1 VVVAYR
7 LKNWLKG
14 LFRKPWKALQRMPGR
29 LTLNAARA
37 AVRVVP
43 GINIDRDILYPPT
56 GVYPSTAEW
65 VSSSGNRTG
74 ADFRPVDVCYT
85 ADHLLPKTVH
95 QQVRRQFLM
104 DEAYPC
110 PATFVARIPGGRVL
124 NEGLVITPDNQ
135 LLDDISVNFGEPLE
149 AKLEYVRR
157 EWTWRPL
164 TDVKG
169 TVAVLSTT
177 GATLYYHWLF
187 QLLPRFELIKRS
199 GVDLNSIDYFLVN
212 SKKAPFQRESLE
224 ALGIDQRRIIE
235 SSTVA
240 YLRASTLVVPSVPL
254 WGGCYA
260 PWMREFLRNTFL
272 RGVDNE
278 MGPATRRLYISRG
291 SAGYR
296 RVLNQADV
304 VRLLDQFG
312 FEEAKFEAM
321 SVQQQAAT
329 IASCEVIVAPH
340 GGGLSNLIFCRPATK
355 VIEIYSP
362 ELVAG
367 YFWKISAL
375 LGLDYYYLLGKGS
388 PSSSDVDYPQSWNA
402 SADIEVDL
410 DRLRETLELANV
422 HPIKGDRAQS
432 RNIQSR

>member
-1 VVVAYR
+1 VAIAYR
-7 LKNWLKG
+7 LKNWLKS
-14 LFRKPWKALQRMPGR
+14 LSRKPWKALLRTPDR
-29 LTLNAARA
+29 LTLIAARVA
-37 AVRVVP
+37 LRIVP
-43 GINIDRDILYPPT
+43 RIGIDRDVLYPPT
-56 GVYPSTAEW
+56 GVCASTAEW
-65 VSSSGNRTG
+65 VSGGGRTVG
-74 ADFRPVDVCYT
+74 ADFRSVDAGYT
-85 ADHLLPKTVH
+85 ANHLLPKTVH
-95 QQVRRQFLM
+95 QQVRQQLLG
-104 DEAYPC
+104 DEVYPC

-124 NEGLVITPDNQ
+124 GEGLVITPDDQ
-135 LLDDISVNFGEPLE
+135 LLDDISINFGEPLE

-157 EWTWRPL
+157 EWALRPL

-169 TVAVLSTT
+169 TVAVLSTA
-177 GATLYYHWLF
+177 GAMLYYHWLF

-199 GVDLNSIDYFLVN
+199 GIGINSIDYFLVN
-212 SKKAPFQRESLE
+212 SAKAPFQRESLE
-224 ALGIDQRRIIE
+224 ALGIDQRKIIE
-235 SSTVA
+235 SSKVP

-272 RGVDNE
+272 PRSDNE

-296 RVLNQADV
+296 RVLNETDV
-304 VRLLDQFG
+304 VRLLDEFG
-312 FEEAKFEAM
+312 FEEAKFESL
-321 SVQQQAAT
+321 SVRQQAAT

-388 PSSSDVDYPQSWNA
+388 PSSSDADYPQSWDA
-402 SADIEVDL
+402 HVDIEVDL
-410 DRLRETLELANV
+410 DRLRETLALANI
-422 HPIKGDRAQS
+422 HPIKDGRAPS
-432 RNIQSR
+432 RRVRSR

>member
-1 VVVAYR
+1 MAVTYR
-7 LKNWLKG
+7 LKNWIKG
-14 LFRKPWKALQRMPGR
+14 LFRKPWKTLLGMPDR
-29 LTLNAARA
+29 LRLVTARV
-37 AVRVVP
+37 AVRIVP
-43 GINIDRDILYPPT
+43 RINIDPDILYPPE
-56 GVYPSTAEW
+56 GVCASTADW
-65 VSSSGNRTG
+65 VAGKGRAEG
-74 ADFRPVDVCYT
+74 ADFRPVDPCY
-85 ADHLLPKTVH
+85 AANHLLPRTVH

-104 DEAYPC
+104 DEVYPC
-110 PATFVARIPGGRVL
+110 SATFVARIPGGRVFY
-124 NEGLVITPDNQ
+124 EGLVITPDNQ
-135 LLDDISVNFGEPLE
+135 LLDDVSINFGEPLE

-157 EWTWRPL
+157 NWTWRPL

-177 GATLYYHWLF
+177 GAELYYHWLF

-199 GVDLNSIDYFLVN
+199 GVELSSIDYFLVN
-212 SKKAPFQRESLE
+212 SNKSPFQRESLV
-224 ALGIDQRRIIE
+224 ALGIDQRKIIE
-235 SSTVA
+235 SSKVP

-254 WGGCYA
+254 SGGCYA
-260 PWMREFLRNTFL
+260 PWMREFLRRTFL
-272 RGVDNE
+272 PDVDDKAV
-278 MGPATRRLYISRG
+278 PATRRLYISRG

-304 VRLLDQFG
+304 VHLLGQFG
-312 FEEAKFEAM
+312 FEEAKFESM
-321 SVQQQAAT
+321 TVRQQAAT

-340 GGGLSNLIFCRPATK
+340 GGGLSNLMFCRPATK

-375 LGLDYYYLLGKGS
+375 LGLDYYYLLGKGP

-422 HPIKGDRAQS
+422 HPIKDDGPHNVQS
-432 RNIQSR
+432 R